1 MRKPRTPHKWHRFT
15 SGVPA
20 TNHEVYISQGAWLC
34 RACPFVGDYD
44 EGSAHIIA
52 HQFTP
57 EAARIIAQPR
67 QWEYQP

>member
-1 MRKPRTPHKWHRFT
+1 
-15 SGVPA
+15 VPV

-52 HQFTP
+52 HQFAP
-57 EAARIIAQPR
+57 EATRIIAPPR
-67 QWEYQP
+67 HWEYQP